1 MNCFDCSRR
10 GATEVAIASCVNC
23 GAGVCP
29 DHVVEDETTITRIVG
44 LGLEQA
50 LPLKARRILCEKCE
64 AALSQKR

>member
-10 GATEVAIASCVNC
+10 GATEVAIGSCVNC
-23 GAGVCP
+23 GAGLCP
-29 DHVVEDETTITRIVG
+29 DHVVENETTITKIVP

-50 LPLKARRILCEKCE
+50 LPMKARRILCEKCE